1 MPIFLASTTP
11 DAMTTLGTAV
21 TAIFGWMKNVADVV
35 LSNPLYL
42 LFLGV
47 AVTGAAI
54 GLVYRLIHG

>member
-1 MPIFLASTTP
+1 MPYLLQSTP
-11 DAMTTLGTAV
+11 DAMTQLGTAV
-21 TAIFGWMKNVADVV
+21 TAVFGWMRNVADVV